1 MRLLKS
7 FRIQRSHSDNMM
19 VKKREIII
27 IHSCVARY
35 LCNAKK
41 DQVISDIIHER
52 ALKKIIFSITN
63 ERREE
68 LEEIQLYRNQI
79 H

>member
-1 MRLLKS
+1 M
-7 FRIQRSHSDNMM
+7 Q
-19 VKKREIII
+19 
-27 IHSCVARY
+27 C
-35 LCNAKK
+35 K

-68 LEEIQLYRNQI
+68 LEEIELYRNQI
-79 H
+79 HYMIRKYLKYCSRALKSNGSYGNSGLFLKRSQ